1 MIVSGGGTALDGKRW
16 VSSKPAF
23 LLPVRVLGSLFRR
36 LFLEGL
42 ADLHAHG
49 KLVLFG
55 TLAHLIDAKA
65 FARHLA
71 PARKKRWV
79 VYAKPPFAGPKAVLA
94 YLSRYTH
101 RVAIS
106 SRRLLAMDET
116 SVTFRVKDYRREGA
130 ERHRTLTLAAG
141 EFIRRFLLHILPKGF
156 HRIRHYGM
164 LAGADRKAKI
174 ERARDMIARQ
184 EPSSAASKNS
194 ELEDPAKPCEREP
207 SKLLDLPPCPCCG
220 GRMRRV
226 AILPS
231 LARAR
236 PPPFTCKPDGWS
248 PS

>member
-1 MIVSGGGTALDGKRW
+1 MISEWPGDFVGTR
-16 VSSKPAF
+16 
-23 LLPVRVLGSLFRR
+23 
-36 LFLEGL
+36 
-42 ADLHAHG
+42 
-49 KLVLFG
+49 
-55 TLAHLIDAKA
+55 I
-65 FARHLA
+65 
-71 PARKKRWV
+71 

-106 SRRLLAMDET
+106 NRRLVAMDET

-130 ERHRTLTLAAG
+130 KPHRTLTLEAG
-141 EFIRRFLLHILPKGF
+141 EFIRRFLVHVLPKGF
-156 HRIRHYGM
+156 HRIRHYGL

-174 ERARDMIARQ
+174 ERAREMIAR
-184 EPSSAASKNS
+184 EKPSPAASTNS
-194 ELEDPAKPCEREP
+194 DPEDPAKPCEREP
-207 SKLLDLPPCPCCG
+207 SKPRDLPPCPCCG

-236 PPPFTCKPDGWS
+236 APPFKCKPNGRS